1 MRDFE
6 TNGLQIVNRITQIC
20 EERKI
25 VKKTV
30 SEALGL
36 PDNCFSNWASRGTVP
51 AGDICLRI
59 AEYLNVSVEW
69 LISGKESGLSN
80 EEKWILAQWGQ
91 LDPTQQDTVR
101 TLLDK
106 WEADRTAREKK
117 SLDA

>member
-1 MRDFE
+1 MTEFNNTFMDRVE
-6 TNGLQIVNRITQIC
+6 SVLK
-20 EERKI
+20 ERKWTQKELAESLNLRRPTLSDW
-25 VKKTV
+25 KKNG
-30 SEALGL
+30 A
-36 PDNCFSNWASRGTVP
+36 VP
-51 AGDICLRI
+51 AGDICIKI

-80 EEKWILAQWGQ
+80 EEKWLLAQWGQ